1 MAKTSPS
8 SIPSAIKFQTDT
20 TALVSPASSAV
31 TTKGRVG
38 QAAPQSDASY
48 LRPQFL
54 NCMNYESY
62 LGAHN
67 VGKSVAISKFKDAVD
82 AKVKE
87 IGEIEDSIRR
97 KTQRRDTAIA
107 RGNTINARKFNGEIR
122 DLNDAKQVAT
132 TRLAVYQ
139 LALSNCMETGH
150 SDPSQIPVITQVQT
164 APEDTLVVE
173 DLVTPEGEV
182 VTAVING
189 NGEVVAAAPSPL
201 ASNLLS
207 PKNIALG
214 ALALGLGYVLI
225 RRRS

>member
-8 SIPSAIKFQTDT
+8 SIKFQTDT

-38 QAAPQSDASY
+38 QSAPQSDASY
-48 LRPQFL
+48 FRPQL
-54 NCMNYESY
+54 AIRECMNYESY

-87 IGEIEDSIRR
+87 IGEIEDSLLR
-97 KTQRRDTAIA
+97 KIQRRTAAIA
-107 RGNTINARKFNGEIR
+107 SGNTTNVRKLSGEIR
-122 DLNDAKQVAT
+122 DLHDAKQVAT

-150 SDPSQIPVITQVQT
+150 SDPSQIPVRTQVQT